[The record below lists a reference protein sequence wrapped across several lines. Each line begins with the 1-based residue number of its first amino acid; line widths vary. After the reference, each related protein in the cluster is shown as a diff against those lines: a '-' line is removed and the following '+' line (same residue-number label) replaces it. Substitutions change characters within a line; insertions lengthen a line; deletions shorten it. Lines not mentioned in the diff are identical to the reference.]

1 MRRAQRLSVRRS
13 LWHHVRVTSLLT
25 SSQAPGQ
32 QFAHTWRPRPRMAC
46 VSKSFVRP
54 VRFFS
59 SVNQEE
65 KDLVP
70 ASSLPA
76 DDVRDDEPPPR
87 PPFYDQLQRCGSP
100 SDVLD
105 LTCRYAPTVR
115 QTSSCLTHMWNTTK
129 KMSEEQQRL
138 EQRLM
143 FEHPSLDKLLT
154 AATRSAARMRDEDLA
169 YSLLALVNL
178 GVPQR
183 SRVVQ
188 TFLRAC
194 QVRERREPSS
204 KQGML

>member
-1 MRRAQRLSVRRS
+1 M
-13 LWHHVRVTSLLT
+13 
-25 SSQAPGQ
+25 
-32 QFAHTWRPRPRMAC
+32 
-46 VSKSFVRP
+46 
-54 VRFFS
+54 RFFS

-70 ASSLPA
+70 SSSLPA
-76 DDVRDDEPPPR
+76 ADVRDDEPPPR
-87 PPFYDQLQRCGSP
+87 PIFYDQLQHCGSP

-105 LTCRYAPTVR
+105 LTCRYAPTAR

-143 FEHPSLDKLLT
+143 FEHAALDKLLS
-154 AATRSAARMRDEDLA
+154 AAARNAARMREEDLA

-178 GVPQR
+178 RVPQR

-194 QVRERREPSS
+194 QVRERREPQHPHPS
-204 KQGML
+204 KALIVLSCFFLYKLTHMTSLRKYSFLH